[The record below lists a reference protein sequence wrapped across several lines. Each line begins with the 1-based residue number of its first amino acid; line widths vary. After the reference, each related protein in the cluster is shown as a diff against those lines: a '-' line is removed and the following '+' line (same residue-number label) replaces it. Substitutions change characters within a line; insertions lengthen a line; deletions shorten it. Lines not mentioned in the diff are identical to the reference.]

1 MIKGN
6 CSLEE
11 VVKMKEKEEKRAKR
25 DIEADRSE
33 LEELRLRIE
42 QLQKEKDEIFAQL
55 QRVSADYVN
64 YQKRAPKQIAD
75 TIAYEKEKII
85 KSLLP
90 VLDNFEHTLA
100 NAHSAERTE
109 DFLKGVKIIYDQ
121 MLNILKSHGVEQ
133 IDAKGEKFD
142 PVFHEAMT
150 RRSEPQE
157 QVDIVLEEF
166 QKGYKL
172 GERVIRPSR
181 VIVNKLSAE
190 KEDVVTEEL
199 PEDES
204 VDTE

>member
-1 MIKGN
+1 LK
-6 CSLEE
+6 EDE
-11 VVKMKEKEEKRAKR
+11 KMKEKKREKK
-25 DIEADRSE
+25 DIEGDKSKME
-33 LEELRLRIE
+33 GPQLQIE
-42 QLQKEKDEIFAQL
+42 QLQKEKEEVFAQL

-64 YQKRAPKQIAD
+64 YQKRAPKQIND

-100 NAHSAERTE
+100 NAHSGERTE

-133 IDAKGEKFD
+133 IDAKGKKFD

-150 RRSEPQE
+150 RRSEPQ
-157 QVDIVLEEF
+157 QQTDTVLEEF

-190 KEDVVTEEL
+190 REGEVTEEL